1 MAFDASRPP
10 VAMAPAWI
18 NLRLVRLFFISLS
31 SCFLIENELLLFC
44 LKLSVIEHD
53 SKSKIKSS
61 IITNKVFMNLSTSII
76 ILLVVADEDQPA
88 GSVIL
93 HNKGNSLYI

>member
-1 MAFDASRPP
+1 
-10 VAMAPAWI
+10 
-18 NLRLVRLFFISLS
+18 
-31 SCFLIENELLLFC
+31 
-44 LKLSVIEHD
+44 
-53 SKSKIKSS
+53 
-61 IITNKVFMNLSTSII
+61 MNLSTSII